1 MTYVCIVCRN
11 FVSSL
16 IRYPKPLVACV
27 NGPAVGISVT
37 TLILFDLVYAAD
49 NVSKL
54 SYCVLSPC
62 SPSFLFYRQHSIL
75 HSCNWDRVL
84 RLVHRSCTHE

>member
-1 MTYVCIVCRN
+1 MECHKVSILLDRN

-37 TLILFDLVYAAD
+37 TLVLFDLVYAAD
-49 NVSKL
+49 NVS
-54 SYCVLSPC
+54 
-62 SPSFLFYRQHSIL
+62 
-75 HSCNWDRVL
+75 
-84 RLVHRSCTHE
+84 